1 MSRQFHGVTSLG
13 LAALA
18 AVIAA
23 ITMFQ
28 NSLLLG
34 VVYLAACAAGAWT
47 VIYAY
52 CAKCPCKARCGH
64 VLPGKAALAY
74 DRQPG
79 PYTKTE
85 IVALVLALLLII
97 VLPQFWLWQSTILF
111 IIYWS
116 LNAIAITQA
125 LTVMCRSC
133 DNVHCPLN
141 RNQSPIKFQ
150 GGEPIP

>member
-1 MSRQFHGVTSLG
+1 MSRQFHGVTSLV

-23 ITMFQ
+23 IIMFQ

-34 VVYLAACAAGAWT
+34 LVYLAVCAAGAWT
-47 VIYAY
+47 VVYAY

-64 VLPGKAALAY
+64 VFPGKAARAY

-85 IVALVLALLLII
+85 IAALILALLLII
-97 VLPQFWLWQSTILF
+97 GLPQFWLWQSTTLF

-116 LNAIAITQA
+116 LNAISMAQA
-125 LTVMCRSC
+125 RIVMCRTC
-133 DNVHCPLN
+133 DNVYCPLN
-141 RNQSPIKFQ
+141 NNQSS
-150 GGEPIP
+150 IPNP